1 MIGVSAKVASLE
13 MILITV
19 IGAVRNGTAGE
30 LAGTDVIMPSAPRDW
45 ANLTTGAVTEA
56 RLDDQVV
63 RVLLPYYA
71 LDQDENYPSINFDRY
86 VVDGSDHIYQTGI
99 EAATL
104 LKNRNRAAGEKGGL
118 PLANQD
124 VGGASTGRPA
134 RL

>member
-1 MIGVSAKVASLE
+1 MLLRANAYH
-13 MILITV
+13 IT
-19 IGAVRNGTAGE
+19 GAVRNGTAGE

-45 ANLTTGAVTEA
+45 ANLTTGAITEA
-56 RLDDQVV
+56 RLDDQVI

-71 LDQDENYPSINFDRY
+71 LDQDKDYPSINFDRY
-86 VVDGSDHIYQTGI
+86 VVDGSDHIYQTGV

-124 VGGASTGRPA
+124 VGGV
-134 RL
+134 